1 MKYKKLLPILFFL
14 VVLIFAFIFFQNYSI
29 HGNRLE
35 NIKINGNELKIEI
48 VNSSEKLSEG
58 LGERDGLCDK
68 CGMLFEFSEKER
80 HSFWMKGMRFNLDII
95 WIDGNEIVHIAK
107 NISHNSSE
115 TIMPEVKADKV
126 LEIKGGLA
134 DRIGI
139 KAGDVVEFK

>member
-1 MKYKKLLPILFFL
+1 MKYKKLLPILFFPI
-14 VVLIFAFIFFQNYSI
+14 VLIFAFIFFQSYSI

-35 NIKINGNELKIEI
+35 NVKINENKFKIEI
-48 VNSSEKLSEG
+48 VNSSEKLSKG

-80 HSFWMKGMRFNLDII
+80 HSFWMKEMRFNLDII
-95 WIDGNEIVHIAK
+95 WIDGNEIVYIAK

-115 TIMPEVKADKV
+115 TINPEVKADKV

-139 KAGDVVEFK
+139 KAGDVIEFK

>member
-1 MKYKKLLPILFFL
+1 MKYKKLLPILFFP

-35 NIKINGNELKIEI
+35 NIRINKNKFKVE
-48 VNSSEKLSEG
+48 VVDSSEKLSKG
-58 LGERDGLCDK
+58 LGGRDGLCGK
-68 CGMLFEFSEKER
+68 CGMLFEFSEKGR

-107 NISHNSSE
+107 NIPYDSSE
-115 TIMPEVKADKV
+115 TITPEAKADKV

-139 KAGDVVEFK
+139 KAGDMIKF